1 MTQSQIM
8 TAHTSQINPTSSKR
22 NSILEEENSNFKL
35 KLEAE
40 EQKTQLLIDEN
51 KTLKKSVAK
60 FEKDIL
66 SSEEL
71 VSSLKKKVQ

>member
-8 TAHTSQINPTSSKR
+8 TAHTSQLNPTSSKR
-22 NSILEEENSNFKL
+22 NSILEEENSNFKS

-40 EQKTQLLIDEN
+40 EQKAQLIIEEN
-51 KTLKKSVAK
+51 KTLKKSIAK

-71 VSSLKKKVQ
+71 VSSLRKKV

>member
-8 TAHTSQINPTSSKR
+8 TAHTSQLNPTSSKR
-22 NSILEEENSNFKL
+22 NSILEEENSNFKS

-40 EQKTQLLIDEN
+40 EQKAQLIIDEN
-51 KTLKKSVAK
+51 RTLKKNVAK
-60 FEKDIL
+60 FEKEIL

-71 VSSLKKKVQ
+71 VSSLRKKVR

>member
-8 TAHTSQINPTSSKR
+8 TTHTSQLNPTSSKR
-22 NSILEEENSNFKL
+22 NSILEEENSNFKS

-40 EQKTQLLIDEN
+40 EQKAQLIIDEN
-51 KTLKKSVAK
+51 RTLKKNVAK
-60 FEKDIL
+60 FEKEIL

-71 VSSLKKKVQ
+71 VSSLRKKVR